1 MTQQCVVA
9 VFPLK
14 TENVWCC
21 TPYGCAGEPQL
32 IPKSGAAAEDEGVV
46 LSMCVA
52 ADGKAFVLFMDAASW
67 KELGRAE
74 LPYSTPTGFTG
85 SGWEAGRRVCP

>member
-1 MTQQCVVA
+1 MCGVA
-9 VFPLK
+9 LP
-14 TENVWCC
+14 T
-21 TPYGCAGEPQL
+21 AGEPQF
-32 IPKSGAAAEDEGVV
+32 IPKPGAAAEDEGVV

-74 LPYSTPTGFTG
+74 LPYNTPYRFHGVWLG
-85 SGWEAGRRVCP
+85 GRT